1 MTQWK
6 HPIVFTPAYRL
17 VSDLQ
22 WAEAKGTE
30 GEKVVQ

>member
-6 HPIVFTPAYRL
+6 HPIVFKPTCRQ

-22 WAEAKGTE
+22 WAEAEGTV
-30 GEKVVQ
+30 GEKEEQ